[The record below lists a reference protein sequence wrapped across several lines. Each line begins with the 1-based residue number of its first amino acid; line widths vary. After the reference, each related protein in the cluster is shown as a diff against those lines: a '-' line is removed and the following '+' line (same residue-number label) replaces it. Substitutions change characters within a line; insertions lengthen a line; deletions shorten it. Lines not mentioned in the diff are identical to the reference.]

1 MTQIQD
7 DPSGTGA
14 PPAVDWTRWT
24 VILLKPDCV
33 RRGLVDAVLEHVSR
47 HVLVSAVRRVNVTPE
62 QILAHYDD
70 MLRPEVS
77 RELGID
83 VPAELARM
91 FVGHQVVVALGYGT
105 DGAARL
111 RAVIGDTNP
120 DLAGPD
126 TIRGRFVIDTFAAA
140 RAQGRLLETV
150 IHTSDHAGVVER
162 DFAIWFGARNGHLL
176 TPPEARQ

>member
-1 MTQIQD
+1 
-7 DPSGTGA
+7 
-14 PPAVDWTRWT
+14 
-24 VILLKPDCV
+24 
-33 RRGLVDAVLEHVSR
+33 
-47 HVLVSAVRRVNVTPE
+47 VNVTRE

-77 RELGID
+77 RDLGVD
-83 VPAELARM
+83 VPAELVRM

-105 DGAARL
+105 DAAAQL

-126 TIRGRFVIDTFAAA
+126 TIRGRFVIDTFSAA

-150 IHTSDHAGVVER
+150 IHTSDHSRVVER
-162 DFAIWFGARNGHLL
+162 DFAIWFGAHNGHLL
-176 TPPEARQ
+176 TAPEGQE

>member
-1 MTQIQD
+1 MTQIKG
-7 DPSGTGA
+7 DPGGVGA
-14 PPAVDWTRWT
+14 PLAVDWTRWT

-47 HVLVSAVRRVNVTPE
+47 YVRVLAVRRVTVSRE
-62 QILAHYDD
+62 QILAHYAD
-70 MLRPEVS
+70 MLSPEVS
-77 RELGID
+77 QNLGID
-83 VPAELARM
+83 VPAELVRM

-105 DGAARL
+105 DAAARL

-150 IHTSDHAGVVER
+150 IHTSDHAEVVER

-176 TPPEARQ
+176 TAPEGSQ